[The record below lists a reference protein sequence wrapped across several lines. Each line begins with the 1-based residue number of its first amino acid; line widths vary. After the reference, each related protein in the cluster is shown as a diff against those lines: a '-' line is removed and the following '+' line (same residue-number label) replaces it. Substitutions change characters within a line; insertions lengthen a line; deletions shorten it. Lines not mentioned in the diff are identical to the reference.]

1 MKLRSYFFAGAI
13 VATAFVSCNRD
24 ELKDTVLD
32 APVLEV
38 SETSPTSFTV
48 AWKEVSGA
56 DMYAY
61 EFKEEQASTESLS
74 VTFNGLETDTTYT
87 LRVRAVSTVASVVSD
102 WSEISV
108 DLVSGGGSEDPVFSV
123 NLSTQMKPGYILNV
137 KTSPA
142 DKEYPYYFEPVPGSV
157 YETFG
162 NDPEAMFADII
173 STYLLYYQGD
183 KANAFENLHMTG
195 DKDVDYNISGYAEPE
210 FHVFAAGID
219 DEMNITT
226 EVEHVQVAVDLPV
239 SENTFLITVDI
250 CTQSFIQVTVAPS
263 NGDQYALILQDKE
276 TVDAMSEAQLRNFLL
291 SLVNDNSLC
300 TNEVTM
306 KYENGIVPS
315 HDYSVLVFGC
325 EDGVMT
331 TEISRKDLRTPD
343 PEVVEDLTFE
353 FSVEVLGPQE
363 AEVEVVPSDQQ
374 ASYFYDVVSL
384 SDWDAHYRNEP
395 SLYVEEMASSQG
407 RSIAEYL
414 DNFGSIGTETASYD
428 SFYLSSGTDYILFA
442 MGYYFEGDEVVWL
455 DAQSTGFS
463 TPAYGGGAGGNL
475 TFQLQIMA
483 VEIGRFYVD
492 VIPSDDTFPY
502 VYAVLTDAE
511 YDEYYPD
518 DVYGYFYGQYESSGF
533 EGTFADYVGSI
544 SRTGETYEL
553 SDYHAS
559 DSCRYYK
566 LIAAEVS
573 MEGGNV
579 VFYEPAETDEFFEY

>member
-1 MKLRSYFFAGAI
+1 
-13 VATAFVSCNRD
+13 
-24 ELKDTVLD
+24 
-32 APVLEV
+32 
-38 SETSPTSFTV
+38 
-48 AWKEVSGA
+48 
-56 DMYAY
+56 
-61 EFKEEQASTESLS
+61 
-74 VTFNGLETDTTYT
+74 
-87 LRVRAVSTVASVVSD
+87 
-102 WSEISV
+102 
-108 DLVSGGGSEDPVFSV
+108 
-123 NLSTQMKPGYILNV
+123 
-137 KTSPA
+137 
-142 DKEYPYYFEPVPGSV
+142 
-157 YETFG
+157 
-162 NDPEAMFADII
+162 
-173 STYLLYYQGD
+173 
-183 KANAFENLHMTG
+183 
-195 DKDVDYNISGYAEPE
+195 
-210 FHVFAAGID
+210 
-219 DEMNITT
+219 MNITT